1 MPTESKGESLEAI
14 SSTALPE
21 RKRQRR
27 KVTLSR
33 LSLHARVAQRLREMI
48 VTGELKEGEKVPV
61 NALAAELDVSP
72 TPLREALKVLAEE
85 QLLELI
91 PNRGARVVPVTIQET
106 RALFEVMAGLE
117 GTAAKLAAER
127 ITPEQFQTLED
138 LHAKMCKHYE
148 AEEKEPYFRLNRV
161 IHDTI
166 VKYANNAIL
175 SHLRSRLAVRAERL
189 RFISVMDGALR
200 AQAVRAHADLI
211 EALRDRD
218 GQRAMQI
225 WSDHLAAASVE
236 CCAVLA
242 ERNVA

>member
-1 MPTESKGESLEAI
+1 
-14 SSTALPE
+14 
-21 RKRQRR
+21 
-27 KVTLSR
+27 
-33 LSLHARVAQRLREMI
+33 MI
-48 VTGELKEGEKVPV
+48 VTGELKEGQKVPV

-106 RALFEVMAGLE
+106 RSLFEVMAGLE

-127 ITPEQFQTLED
+127 ITPEQFELLEN
-138 LHAKMCKHYE
+138 LHAKMREHYE
-148 AEEKEPYFRLNRV
+148 AGDKEPYFRLNRA
-161 IHDTI
+161 IHDAI
-166 VKYANNAIL
+166 VKYAGNSIL

-200 AQAVRAHADLI
+200 AQAMQAHEDVMV
-211 EALRDRD
+211 ALRERD
-218 GQRAMQI
+218 GQRAMKV

-236 CCAVLA
+236 CCSVLSG
-242 ERNVA
+242 RNVG